1 MSLILWGSE
10 RGNSPYVLSCFV
22 ALHEKQLPF
31 ELRTLSLQNGEHRQ
45 PPFVGLSLTA
55 RVPVLLDGDL
65 SLSESSA
72 IVEYLDEK
80 FPPPTYARVLPVDTV
95 HRARARQV
103 MAWVRSDVSAL
114 REERPTDY
122 VFLPPAVVGSPPPL
136 SPAGQAAAEKVV
148 RVAGSLIPD
157 AGGSLFDGWSIA
169 DTDLAMMLWRLSRTG
184 YPLPAKVRDFADRE
198 WERPAVQAF
207 VTLPRPPG

>member
-22 ALHEKQLPF
+22 ALREKQIPF
-31 ELRTLSLQNGEHRQ
+31 ELRTLSLQKGDQHQ
-45 PPFVGLSLTA
+45 PPFVALSLTA
-55 RVPVLLDGDL
+55 RVPVLVDGDL

-103 MAWVRSDVSAL
+103 MAWVRSDVAAL
-114 REERPTDY
+114 REERPTEY
-122 VFLPPAVVGSPPPL
+122 VFLPPAVVGV
-136 SPAGQAAAEKVV
+136 AAAVV
-148 RVAGSLIPD
+148 ARRP
-157 AGGSLFDGWSIA
+157 GGCRKGGP
-169 DTDLAMMLWRLSRTG
+169 RR
-184 YPLPAKVRDFADRE
+184 
-198 WERPAVQAF
+198 RPA
-207 VTLPRPPG
+207 